1 MHPSTIDDAA
11 LIDVEAPN
19 HDHESSPTRFHE
31 PSPLASVPLL
41 LRPSYARSRVPI
53 SDDLRHLRI
62 SLKWCALDQSS
73 CFGKFISI
81 FTFILFTVVI
91 PIVSSLA
98 VKVPPTAPVENP
110 ISFNLLVQFPES
122 GLAAIGF
129 FTLCRFFNKYGL
141 RQLLFLDALE
151 HDSAL
156 VRRNYARERDKSFRY
171 LSYILLPSFLVE
183 LAHKVV
189 FFSTV
194 SVSFS
199 LPFPFPS
206 NAILFVLVLA
216 SWIYRTGIFLLVCVL
231 FRLTCELQILRLG
244 GLHGM
249 LEGCGSNPSAIFDEH
264 VRIRKQLSTT
274 SHRYRFFI
282 ISCLVTMTVSQFAA
296 LLIVLASKTE
306 KNFFNSGDLVV
317 CTVVELSGL
326 FLCLVGAARITHRA
340 QGIASVATRWHMLV
354 TSASG
359 LNRPK
364 PETAEH
370 DSSHSDTDSD
380 LVIPV
385 STSSDSGSFQI
396 RQALVAYLE
405 RNNGGIT
412 LYGFPLDRGLLHTI
426 FAFEFSLVLW
436 ILSKV
441 VVLS

>member
-1 MHPSTIDDAA
+1 MHPPTIHDAA
-11 LIDVEAPN
+11 LVDVEAPD

-31 PSPLASVPLL
+31 PRHLASVPLL
-41 LRPSYARSRVPI
+41 LRPSYARSKSLI
-53 SDDLRHLRI
+53 SDDLRHFRI
-62 SLKWCALDQSS
+62 SLRWCALDQSS
-73 CFGKFISI
+73 CLGKFISI

-98 VKVPPTAPVENP
+98 VKVPSTAPVENL
-110 ISFNLLVQFPES
+110 ISFNLLIQFPES

-151 HDSAL
+151 HDSAP
-156 VRRNYARERDKSFRY
+156 VRRNYARELDKSFRY
-171 LSYILLPSFLVE
+171 LSSSSQPSPCP
-183 LAHKVV
+183 
-189 FFSTV
+189 SP
-194 SVSFS
+194 S
-199 LPFPFPS
+199 PFPFPS
-206 NAILFVLVLA
+206 NAVLFVLVLA
-216 SWIYRTGIFLLVCVL
+216 SWIYRTGVFLLVCIL

-249 LEGCGSNPSAIFDEH
+249 LEGCESDPTAIFDEH
-264 VRIRKQLSTT
+264 VRIRKQLSAT

-306 KNFFNSGDLVV
+306 KNFFTSGDLVV
-317 CTVVELSGL
+317 CSVVELSGL
-326 FLCLVGAARITHRA
+326 FLCLLGAARITHRA
-340 QGIASVATRWHMLV
+340 QGIASLATRWHMLV
-354 TSASG
+354 TSASASSS
-359 LNRPK
+359 NWPK
-364 PETAEH
+364 PETMEQ
-370 DSSHSDTDSD
+370 DGSHSDANSD
-380 LVIPV
+380 LLIPV
-385 STSSDSGSFQI
+385 STSSDSSSFQI

-412 LYGFPLDRGLLHTI
+412 LYGFALDRGLLHTI